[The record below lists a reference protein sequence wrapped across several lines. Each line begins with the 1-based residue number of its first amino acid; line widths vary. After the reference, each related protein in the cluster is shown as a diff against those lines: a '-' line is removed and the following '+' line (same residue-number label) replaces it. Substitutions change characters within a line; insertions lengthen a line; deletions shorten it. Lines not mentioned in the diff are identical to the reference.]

1 MVEKF
6 DAPARLAE
14 GRPPVEDLQ
23 RYVWACHLLG
33 YQHPD
38 LTVHGAQLRDWYGSE
53 DGMNLGALHGDCLSL
68 EAAVRSTQDAL
79 GVQDRQLSSLE
90 AEWQGAGADG
100 SRDFLRRHGEAC
112 AVAAAAVRTA
122 AEALGALR
130 EELWRAV
137 DAKVGAVVAVE
148 DRTKAHRADWLAA
161 AETVTT
167 GAGDRAAAAELVDQV
182 VKPFVDNSISTE
194 WLTAMR
200 TAMSSIVDAYQR
212 ATTEIAGEHA
222 PVFDVPGDL
231 GPTWSAPQA
240 RVSESTGCLD
250 TATAPAPASVLAGAP
265 APATTAPAAWAA
277 PDPPAAPVPAAPAV
291 LPESAP
297 PLSSMQ
303 PMPSLGAMGSGVP
316 GVGSGL
322 SGLGQ
327 QFADT
332 LGGLLGGADGAV
344 PELGDP
350 LDLDP
355 LDDPDDLETD
365 EDLERA
371 EEADDEDADEEVVE
385 DAPVED
391 PVVAGEPVESEPE
404 SCDGTTEVSAEPA
417 PAPTPAPPPAEA
429 IPPAEPLADPV
440 ADEQTPCAIA
450 ADELPQVGDP
460 PE

>member
-53 DGMNLGALHGDCLSL
+53 DGMDLGALHGDCLGL

-79 GVQDRQLSSLE
+79 GVQDRQLSALE
-90 AEWQGAGADG
+90 AEWQGAGADA

-112 AVAAAAVRTA
+112 AVGRGGGADGGRST
-122 AEALGALR
+122 GALR

-148 DRTKAHRADWLAA
+148 DSAKADRADWLAA

-167 GAGDRAAAAELVDQV
+167 GAGDRAAAAELVDQA

-231 GPTWSAPQA
+231 GPTWSAPHA

-250 TATAPAPASVLAGAP
+250 TAIGPGPGIGARRC
-265 APATTAPAAWAA
+265 ACSPAATAA
-277 PDPPAAPVPAAPAV
+277 R
-291 LPESAP
+291 
-297 PLSSMQ
+297 
-303 PMPSLGAMGSGVP
+303 
-316 GVGSGL
+316 GVG
-322 SGLGQ
+322 
-327 QFADT
+327 
-332 LGGLLGGADGAV
+332 
-344 PELGDP
+344 
-350 LDLDP
+350 
-355 LDDPDDLETD
+355 
-365 EDLERA
+365 
-371 EEADDEDADEEVVE
+371 
-385 DAPVED
+385 
-391 PVVAGEPVESEPE
+391 
-404 SCDGTTEVSAEPA
+404 GT
-417 PAPTPAPPPAEA
+417 
-429 IPPAEPLADPV
+429 
-440 ADEQTPCAIA
+440 
-450 ADELPQVGDP
+450 
-460 PE
+460 